1 LIYLISISFLASA
14 LIIGNAAFSVCLGV
28 AFSFFYKP
36 EIDFITRRVSTIPLQ
51 IGIVILGL
59 TIGLGS
65 VYETGE
71 NYLSWITLF
80 VFLSFFGG
88 LLISR
93 IFSLDKT
100 LSILISSGAAIC
112 GATAIAAVAPIIKA
126 KPHEL
131 VIALTT
137 IFIFNIIALISFP
150 YIGSALSLTEVQ
162 FGSFVALAV
171 HDTSSVIG
179 TALGYSPESVEVA
192 ATLKMARTLWL
203 IPLIIL
209 LNFIYKNDE
218 SKSKYPKFVFFFI
231 VAVLINSY
239 SHMSIQIELLLRDI
253 SKIFLITGLFC
264 IGTQTSSIDF
274 KSLSI
279 KPFVF
284 GLALWLIALP
294 TAYLIVIHS

>member
-1 LIYLISISFLASA
+1 MIYLISISFLASA
-14 LIIGNAAFSVCLGV
+14 LVIGNAAFSVCLGV

-36 EIDFITRRVSTIPLQ
+36 ELNFITRKVSTIPLQ

-59 TIGLGS
+59 TIGLSS
-65 VYETGE
+65 VYEISE

-93 IFSLDKT
+93 IFNLNKT

-131 VIALTT
+131 IVALTI
-137 IFIFNIIALISFP
+137 IFLFNIIALISFP
-150 YIGSALSLTEVQ
+150 YIGSTLSLSNVE

-179 TALGYSPESVEVA
+179 TALEYSPESVEVA

-209 LNFIYKNDE
+209 LNFIYKNNE
-218 SKSKYPKFVFFFI
+218 SKYPKFVFFF
-231 VAVLINSY
+231 VLAVLINSY
-239 SHMSIQIELLLRDI
+239 SQMSIQLELLLRDI

-274 KSLSI
+274 KSLSF
-279 KPFVF
+279 KPFIF
-284 GLALWLIALP
+284 GLTLWLIALP
-294 TAYLIVIHS
+294 TAYLIVIYS

>member
-1 LIYLISISFLASA
+1 MIYLISISFLASA
-14 LIIGNAAFSVCLGV
+14 LVIGNAAFSVCLGV

-36 EIDFITRRVSTIPLQ
+36 ELNFITRKVSTIPLQ

-59 TIGLGS
+59 TIGLSS
-65 VYETGE
+65 VYEISE

-93 IFSLDKT
+93 IFNLNKT

-131 VIALTT
+131 IVALTI
-137 IFIFNIIALISFP
+137 IFLFNIIALISFP
-150 YIGSALSLTEVQ
+150 YIGSTLSLSNVE

-179 TALGYSPESVEVA
+179 TALEYSPESVEVA

-209 LNFIYKNDE
+209 LNFIYKNNE
-218 SKSKYPKFVFFFI
+218 SKYPKFVFFF
-231 VAVLINSY
+231 VLAVLINSY
-239 SHMSIQIELLLRDI
+239 SQMSIQLELLLRDI

-274 KSLSI
+274 KSLSF
-279 KPFVF
+279 KPFIF
-284 GLALWLIALP
+284 GLTLWLIALA
-294 TAYLIVIHS
+294 TAYLIVIYS

>member
-1 LIYLISISFLASA
+1 MIYLISISFLASA
-14 LIIGNAAFSVCLGV
+14 LVIGNAAFSVCLGV

-36 EIDFITRRVSTIPLQ
+36 ELNFITRKVSTIPLQ

-59 TIGLGS
+59 TIGLSS
-65 VYETGE
+65 VYEISE

-93 IFSLDKT
+93 IFNLNKT

-131 VIALTT
+131 IVALTI
-137 IFIFNIIALISFP
+137 IFLFNIIALISFP
-150 YIGSALSLTEVQ
+150 YIGSTLSLSNVE

-179 TALGYSPESVEVA
+179 TALEYSPESVEVA

-209 LNFIYKNDE
+209 INFIYKNNE
-218 SKSKYPKFVFFFI
+218 SKSKYPKFVFFF
-231 VAVLINSY
+231 VLAVLINSY
-239 SHMSIQIELLLRDI
+239 SQMSIQLELLLRDI

-274 KSLSI
+274 KSLSF
-279 KPFVF
+279 KPFIF
-284 GLALWLIALP
+284 GLTLWLIALP
-294 TAYLIVIHS
+294 TAYLIVIYS

>member
-1 LIYLISISFLASA
+1 MIYLISISFLASA
-14 LIIGNAAFSVCLGV
+14 LVIGNAAFSVCLGV

-36 EIDFITRRVSTIPLQ
+36 ELNFITRKVSTIPLQ

-59 TIGLGS
+59 TIGLSS
-65 VYETGE
+65 VYEISE

-93 IFSLDKT
+93 IFNLNKT

-131 VIALTT
+131 IVALTI
-137 IFIFNIIALISFP
+137 IFLFNIIALISFP
-150 YIGSALSLTEVQ
+150 YIGSTLSLSNVE

-179 TALGYSPESVEVA
+179 TALEYSPESVEVA

-209 LNFIYKNDE
+209 INFIYKNNE
-218 SKSKYPKFVFFFI
+218 SKYPKFVFFF
-231 VAVLINSY
+231 VLAVLINSY
-239 SHMSIQIELLLRDI
+239 SQMSIQLELLLRDI

-274 KSLSI
+274 KSLSF
-279 KPFVF
+279 KPFIF
-284 GLALWLIALP
+284 GLTLWLIALP
-294 TAYLIVIHS
+294 TAYLIVIYS

>member
-1 LIYLISISFLASA
+1 MIYLISISFLASA
-14 LIIGNAAFSVCLGV
+14 LVIGNAAFSVCLGV

-36 EIDFITRRVSTIPLQ
+36 ELNFITRKVSTIPLQ

-59 TIGLGS
+59 TIGLSS
-65 VYETGE
+65 VYEISE

-93 IFSLDKT
+93 IFNLNKT

-131 VIALTT
+131 IVALTI
-137 IFIFNIIALISFP
+137 IFLFNIIALISFP
-150 YIGSALSLTEVQ
+150 YIGSTLSLSNVE

-179 TALGYSPESVEVA
+179 TALEYSPESVEVA

-209 LNFIYKNDE
+209 LNFIYKNNE
-218 SKSKYPKFVFFFI
+218 SKYPKFVFFF
-231 VAVLINSY
+231 VLAVLINSY
-239 SHMSIQIELLLRDI
+239 SQMSIQLELLLRDI

-274 KSLSI
+274 KSLSF

-284 GLALWLIALP
+284 GLTLWLIALA
-294 TAYLIVIHS
+294 TAYLIVIYS

>member
-1 LIYLISISFLASA
+1 MIYLISISFLASA
-14 LIIGNAAFSVCLGV
+14 LVIGNAAFSVCLGV

-36 EIDFITRRVSTIPLQ
+36 ELNFITRKVSTIPLQ

-59 TIGLGS
+59 TIGLSS
-65 VYETGE
+65 VYEISE

-93 IFSLDKT
+93 IFNLNKT

-131 VIALTT
+131 IVALTT
-137 IFIFNIIALISFP
+137 IFLFNIIALISFP
-150 YIGSALSLTEVQ
+150 YIGSTLSLSNVE

-179 TALGYSPESVEVA
+179 TALEYSPESVEVA

-203 IPLIIL
+203 IPIAFLPSLELSLIHI
-209 LNFIYKNDE
+209 
-218 SKSKYPKFVFFFI
+218 
-231 VAVLINSY
+231 
-239 SHMSIQIELLLRDI
+239 
-253 SKIFLITGLFC
+253 
-264 IGTQTSSIDF
+264 
-274 KSLSI
+274 
-279 KPFVF
+279 
-284 GLALWLIALP
+284 
-294 TAYLIVIHS
+294 